1 VRSSEDWSRLG
12 GVFIAVLAFVAVAV
26 LAPRLLGIAAGPE
39 PEIIT
44 ALKETEQDGLELS
57 LPGIAAPLES
67 NKHYFA
73 RITVRVEPGGKR
85 AEALATL
92 DFVGTLGDTDVSSLG
107 VEAVPFVLKD
117 GRWEPEGLATPRLA
131 AVVTALEAR
140 RRALDA
146 GDMAALARLVAP
158 AGDAGG
164 GGVGGPELEALLALE
179 RRRYRSGMWFIR
191 LERDEAVVTEHWRL
205 EGILPDRP
213 VDQQGTRSL
222 ILRREGEEFLFS
234 PALM

>member
-1 VRSSEDWSRLG
+1 MRSSEDWSRLG
-12 GVFIAVLAFVAVAV
+12 GVFIAVMALIMVGV

-57 LPGIAAPLES
+57 LPGISTPLTS
-67 NKHYFA
+67 NTHYFA

-92 DFVGTLGDTDVSSLG
+92 DFVGTLGGTDVSSLG
-107 VEAVPFVLKD
+107 VEVVPFVLKD
-117 GRWEPEGLATPRLA
+117 GQWQPEGLAAPRLA

-140 RRALDA
+140 RRALET
-146 GDMAALARLVAP
+146 GDSAALARLVAP
-158 AGDAGG
+158 AGEAGVV
-164 GGVGGPELEALLALE
+164 GVGGPELEALLALE

-191 LERDEAVVTEHWRL
+191 LERDEARVTEHWRL
-205 EGILPDRP
+205 EGVLPDRP
-213 VDQQGTRSL
+213 VDQRGTRSL
-222 ILRREGEEFLFS
+222 ILRREGQEFLFS